1 MTSEDHDHWG
11 VTGSSGLSCTGLG
24 ARLIYRN
31 PIIIGSPLITSVG
44 ACAAAQ
50 KQRIGAH
57 RTQHGEPNAP
67 VGYKRHFSVS
77 FIENLKKYN
86 KIFAEITQ
94 VNCVEHSTGFSAS
107 ITTNYRL

>member
-1 MTSEDHDHWG
+1 MIEG
-11 VTGSSGLSCTGLG
+11 NP
-24 ARLIYRN
+24 LIM
-31 PIIIGSPLITSVG
+31 GSPLIAGVG

-50 KQRIGAH
+50 KQRITAH
-57 RTQHGEPNAP
+57 GTQHGEPNAP